1 MRLACC
7 GSAADFLADKW
18 SANFPEATDEVFP
31 REEDLGV
38 VLSPDVLFLV
48 EPTAGGDSE
57 PVMVEVLLQFKVSL
71 AGVDSSLVGDF
82 FIGDSATPVR
92 RTCEG

>member
-1 MRLACC
+1 MLLACC

-18 SANFPEATDEVFP
+18 LANFPEATDEVFP

-48 EPTAGGDSE
+48 ELSRGDLE

-71 AGVDSSLVGDF
+71 AGVDSSLVDDF
-82 FIGDSATPVR
+82 FIGDRATPVR
-92 RTCEG
+92 RICEG